1 MHYSIFTMRRA
12 GFLVVGCIV
21 LAWAVWIAWAILRD
35 KQLRKSFDEIETGAT
50 EQEVLQKLGQ
60 PKRVGKCGDFFGPL
74 RKDALKGCDREYFY
88 PSPFAP
94 LLPQYY
100 VVSFDAKNRVEDKMA
115 YSSP

>member
-1 MHYSIFTMRRA
+1 MRRA
-12 GFLVVGCIV
+12 GFLIVGCIV
-21 LAWAVWIAWAILRD
+21 LAGAVWLAWAILRD
-35 KQLRKSFDEIETGAT
+35 NQLQKGFDGIETGAS

-60 PKRVGKCGDFFGPL
+60 PKRVEKCGDFFGPL
-74 RKDALKGCDREYFY
+74 PKEELKGCDREYFY

-100 VVSFDAKNRVEDKMA
+100 VVRFDAKNRVLDKST